1 MACKA
6 RTVSYSLL
14 YGGKMAAALSRQ
26 HPRDLFDC
34 KYMGKKVTT
43 LKQSRYFFVE
53 IRTPGERSALL
64 FLVLVFLFQGIETIH
79 LLKHG
84 GRDVERR
91 IGVEQGIGIDDEF
104 VTTIGIEV
112 LDGAVQ
118 QVLSPVR
125 EDEILFVER
134 FGFLLCRSLVRS

>member
-1 MACKA
+1 MTASIWK
-6 RTVSYSLL
+6 R
-14 YGGKMAAALSRQ
+14 
-26 HPRDLFDC
+26 
-34 KYMGKKVTT
+34 VTT

-104 VTTIGIEV
+104 VTTIGIKV

-134 FGFLLCRSLVRS
+134 FGFLLCRSLVRSYAALDVLLCGLRVVGGDKPCLLYTSPSPRD

>member
-1 MACKA
+1 MTA
-6 RTVSYSLL
+6 SIW
-14 YGGKMAAALSRQ
+14 
-26 HPRDLFDC
+26 
-34 KYMGKKVTT
+34 KKVTT
-43 LKQSRYFFVE
+43 LKQSRYFFVGV
-53 IRTPGERSALL
+53 RTPGERSALL
-64 FLVLVFLFQGIETIH
+64 FLVLVFLFQGIKTIH
-79 LLKHG
+79 LLKYG

-125 EDEILFVER
+125 KDEILFVER
-134 FGFLLCRSLVRS
+134 FGFLLCRSMVRSDAALDVLL

>member
-1 MACKA
+1 MTA
-6 RTVSYSLL
+6 SIW
-14 YGGKMAAALSRQ
+14 
-26 HPRDLFDC
+26 
-34 KYMGKKVTT
+34 KKVTT

-104 VTTIGIEV
+104 VTTIGIKV

-125 EDEILFVER
+125 EDENSLRRALWLPSVPQP
-134 FGFLLCRSLVRS
+134 GTKLCGARCSPVWIARRWW